1 MSKQPPAMRIM
12 AGGLLFVANA
22 HKQGVLS
29 ENMAVSIDKGDEMW
43 YNER

>member
-12 AGGLLFVANA
+12 AGFQFVADA

>member
-12 AGGLLFVANA
+12 AGFLFVADA